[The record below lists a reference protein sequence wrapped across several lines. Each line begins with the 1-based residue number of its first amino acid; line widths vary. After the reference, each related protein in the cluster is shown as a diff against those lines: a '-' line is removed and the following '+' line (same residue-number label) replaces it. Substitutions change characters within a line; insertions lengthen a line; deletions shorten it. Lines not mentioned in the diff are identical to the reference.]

1 MLRAHRL
8 FAALLVATVS
18 LAGTDAAR
26 AQDATAFAALERVQS
41 QLVQWRRDLHQHP
54 ELGEQ
59 ETRTAK
65 RVADHLR
72 SLGLT
77 VRTGVGKTGVVAV
90 LKGAKPGPR
99 IALRADMDALPVI
112 EQTHLPFTSKVKAE
126 YRGQP
131 VGVMHACGHDA
142 HVAILMGVAQAL
154 VAAKDELAGEVMFV
168 FQPAE

>member
-1 MLRAHRL
+1 MLRVHRL
-8 FAALLVATVS
+8 FAALLVATAA
-18 LAGTDAAR
+18 LAGADAR
-26 AQDATAFAALERVQS
+26 AQDATALAALEHAQP
-41 QLVQWRRDLHQHP
+41 QLVQWRRDFHQHP

-59 ETRTAK
+59 EVRTAR

-99 IALRADMDALPVI
+99 IALRADMDALPVT
-112 EQTHLPFTSKVKAE
+112 EQTGLPFASKVKAE

-131 VGVMHACGHDA
+131 ATMR
-142 HVAILMGVAQAL
+142 MS
-154 VAAKDELAGEVMFV
+154 
-168 FQPAE
+168 PS